1 MTSLPGRVETRRP
14 GEGRADRSSGFV
26 SIVVPC
32 RDEAASIER
41 LLDAL
46 RVQDWS
52 IHEVVVVDDGSKDDT
67 AAILERYSRRWPD
80 FPLRVVAGR
89 EAGIPSAINTGAFT
103 AHGDVLIRLD
113 AHSCPSLDYVRR
125 SVEALT
131 QQDAGV
137 AGGVWEV
144 APGNGTLTARAIAR
158 AVSHPMGAGDAA
170 YRTHRAARG
179 PLEVDTVPFGC
190 FRKAL
195 WAEMGGFD
203 ERLLTNE
210 DYEFNYRVRQSGR
223 RVILD
228 PGIRSTY
235 YARTTFPELAQQY
248 FRYGWWKAQMLK
260 RNVKSLR
267 WRQAVPAAFV
277 TATIVLACLSVFFR
291 EAALTL
297 AGLGAIYVLALL
309 VASVRICG
317 GGRTWQI
324 FPILPAVFAT
334 IHFTWG
340 LGLLANL
347 LTLGARPSID
357 RRPPSDRAS
366 RGIS

>member
-1 MTSLPGRVETRRP
+1 MPPVLGEAVVTRLTLPDTAAP
-14 GEGRADRSSGFV
+14 GGERV
-26 SIVVPC
+26 SIVIPC
-32 RDEAASIER
+32 RNEAASIER

-46 RVQDWS
+46 RVQDRS

-67 AAILERYSRRWPD
+67 AAILERYSRRWPG
-80 FPLRVVAGR
+80 FPLRVVAGH
-89 EAGIPSAINTGAFT
+89 EAGIPSAINAGAFA

-113 AHSCPSLDYVRR
+113 AHSCPAIDYVRR

-144 APGNGTLTARAIAR
+144 APGNNTLTARAIAR

-170 YRTHRAARG
+170 YRTQRAARG

-195 WAEMGGFD
+195 WEEMGGFD

-228 PGIRSTY
+228 PAIRSTY
-235 YARTTFPELAQQY
+235 YARTTFSDLAQQY

-260 RNVKSLR
+260 RNAKSLR

-277 TATIVLACLSVFFR
+277 STAIVLACLGVFFR
-291 EAALTL
+291 EAALML
-297 AGLGAIYVLALL
+297 AGLGVGYLLALL

-317 GGRTWQI
+317 GGRTWKI
-324 FPILPAVFAT
+324 LPILPAVFAT

-340 LGLLANL
+340 SGLLVNL
-347 LTLGARPSID
+347 LTLGRWPAMNGRNLQ
-357 RRPPSDRAS
+357 RAEPN
-366 RGIS
+366 